1 MHTVGHTVVAVL
13 ADGENATANDK
24 VCVYHRFLFLYSFFP
39 QIVQLGICIVLKLI
53 FFLFLKL

>member
-13 ADGENATANDK
+13 ADGENATANDQGMCLSQ
-24 VCVYHRFLFLYSFFP
+24 VSCIYSFFP

-53 FFLFLKL
+53 FLLFLKL